1 MAWYTIAKNLKS
13 VDRDRITAIMRR
25 APVVVIFLLISLL
38 SVTLHPS
45 QAAHPDPNQN
55 HRSVFPPYPEEP
67 VVAKVFFTG
76 PDDLNR
82 LARELDIWEVD
93 HAASFLV
100 AMLTPGEY
108 QSLRAAGYQ
117 IEIDLE
123 KTGSLQEENEYLP
136 GQVSGIP
143 GFPCYRTVEETYAD
157 LAQIALDHP
166 DLAEWIDIGDS
177 WEKTIPGGPSGYDIY
192 ALALTNEGAPGIK
205 PTFYLM
211 AAIHAR
217 EYATAELATRF
228 AEYLVDNYGVDP
240 DITWLL
246 DHYQVHITPHANPD
260 GRKIAEGGALWRKNT
275 DDDDGCFLS
284 SLAGVDLNR
293 NSSFKWGGLGASTSP
308 CDQTYR
314 GPSAASEPETAAVEA
329 HLRSIFPDQRGD
341 ADGDPAPAD
350 ASGVFITLHSYGEW
364 VLFPWGWTGTA
375 APNNTALETLG
386 RKFGYFNGYL
396 VCQSGEPGCI
406 YATSGTTDDFA
417 YGDLGVAAYT
427 FELGN
432 EFFESCSIFE
442 ATILPNHLP
451 ALIYALKAARQPY
464 LDPAGPDI
472 LNPSLSGDSV
482 PAGSPVDLS
491 ATADDTRYDDNGWA
505 GEEPVQ
511 DITAA
516 RFSVDAPSWAG
527 GTTLFPLS
535 PADGSYDSPVE
546 DLQGTIDTSGWM
558 PGLHTI
564 FIESQD
570 AEGNWG
576 VPSAVFLTITDSGY
590 QPGLEPA
597 NQAGEALRG
606 TPLAYTLTLTNLSA
620 LEDSFTLQVAGNAWQ
635 VSAPPGPI
643 GPLAPGASEEITV
656 TVDIP
661 GTALDGEQDT
671 ATLTAASQGD
681 PGRTAIAVLIT
692 TARQPAA
699 FFPLVQK

>member
-1 MAWYTIAKNLKS
+1 
-13 VDRDRITAIMRR
+13 MRL
-25 APVVVIFLLISLL
+25 APVVVLLVFIALL
-38 SVTLHPS
+38 SPALHSS
-45 QAAHPDPNQN
+45 QAALPDLVRYRQSIFLTN
-55 HRSVFPPYPEEP
+55 PEKP
-67 VVAKVFFTG
+67 VVARIYFTNQ
-76 PDDLNR
+76 DELNR
-82 LARELDIWEVD
+82 LAGTLDVWEVD
-93 HAASFLV
+93 HAGGFLV
-100 AMLTPGEY
+100 ALVAPDQY
-108 QSLRAAGYQ
+108 QTLRAEGYR

-123 KTGSLQEENEYLP
+123 RTRELEDENQYLP

-157 LAQIALDHP
+157 LAQVALDHP

-177 WEKTIPGGPSGYDIY
+177 WEKSIPGGPAGYDLH
-192 ALALTNEGAPGIK
+192 ALVLTNAGTPGTK
-205 PTFYLM
+205 PVFYLM

-217 EYATAELATRF
+217 EYATAELATRY

-240 DITWLL
+240 DVTWLL

-260 GRKIAEGGALWRKNT
+260 GRKIAEGGVLRRKNT
-275 DDDDGCFLS
+275 DDDDGCFIFS
-284 SLAGVDLNR
+284 FAGVDLNR
-293 NSSFKWGGLGASTSP
+293 NSSFKWGGLGASTNP
-308 CDQTYR
+308 CEEIYR

-329 HLRSIFPDQRGD
+329 YLRSIFPDQRGG
-341 ADGDPAPAD
+341 ADDDPAPAD

-427 FELGN
+427 FEIGT

-442 ATILPNHLP
+442 AAILPDNLP
-451 ALIYALKAARQPY
+451 ALVYALKAARRPY
-464 LDPAGPDI
+464 LDPAGPDT
-472 LNPSLSGDSV
+472 LNPGLSSDSV
-482 PAGSPVDLS
+482 PAGSPVDLT

-511 DITAA
+511 DIAAA
-516 RFSVDAPSWAG
+516 RYSVDAPPWLSGSAI
-527 GTTLFPLS
+527 FPIS
-535 PADGSYDSPVE
+535 PADGNFDSPVE
-546 DLQGTIDTSGWM
+546 DLQGTIDTSAWT

-570 AEGNWG
+570 ALGNWG
-576 VPSAVFLTITDSGY
+576 VPSAVFLTIMGGSF

-606 TPLAYTLTLTNLSA
+606 TALSYSLTLTNLSA
-620 LEDSFTLQVAGNAWQ
+620 LEDSFTLQVSGNAWQ
-635 VSAPPGPI
+635 VTLPSGLI
-643 GPLAPGASEEITV
+643 GPLAPGASVEFNV
-656 TVDIP
+656 AVDVP

-681 PGRTAIAVLIT
+681 PGRTATATLTT
-692 TARQPAA
+692 TARQPAV
-699 FFPLVQK
+699 FFPLVQKRPLH